1 MPSISQLN
9 VHPIKSCGAISRD
22 TVRLTPYGL
31 EHDRNWMVVDAQGR
45 FITQRTHASLA
56 RVQPALNG
64 DALEVRT
71 PGMATLTLP
80 LDAAALAG
88 APTIAAT
95 VWRDTVPALDA
106 GDAAARWFSDYLGA
120 PVRLVRFNPDSERI
134 ASRDW
139 TGDTTANV
147 RFADGFP
154 LLVIGEASLGDLN
167 LRLSGKGVDPI
178 PMNRFRPNLVVAGIE
193 AYEEDYIETLRIAAT
208 DGETGETGATG
219 EIELRI
225 VKPCTRCPMP
235 TIDQVSGA
243 PDPRWPNEPTDTMSI
258 YRSDSRM
265 NGAVTFGQNAIV
277 IAGAGRTLAVGQA
290 CDAELR
296 FEA

>member
-9 VHPIKSCGAISRD
+9 VYPIKSCGAISRD
-22 TVRLTPYGL
+22 TVRLTSYGF
-31 EHDRNWMVVDAQGR
+31 EHDRNWMVVDVQGR

-64 DALEVRT
+64 EVLEVRS
-71 PGMATLTLP
+71 PGMASLTLP
-80 LDAAALAG
+80 IDAAALAG
-88 APTIAAT
+88 APTLAAT
-95 VWRDTVPALDA
+95 VWGDTVPALDA
-106 GDAAARWFSDYLGA
+106 GDAAARWFSDYLGE
-120 PVRLVRFNPDSERI
+120 PVRLARFNPDSERL
-134 ASRDW
+134 ASRKW
-139 TGDTTANV
+139 TGGTTAHV

-154 LLVIGEASLGDLN
+154 VLVIGEASLGDLN
-167 LRLSGKGVDPI
+167 ARLSGKGVDPI

-193 AYEEDYIETLRIAAT
+193 AFEEDYTETLKIAAI
-208 DGETGETGATG
+208 DGEDG

-243 PDPRWPNEPTDTMSI
+243 PNPRWPNEPTDTMST

-265 NGAVTFGQNAIV
+265 NGAITFGQNAIV
-277 IAGAGRTLAVGQA
+277 VAGAGRTLAVGQA
-290 CDAELR
+290 CDVELR
-296 FEA
+296 FDA

>member
-45 FITQRTHASLA
+45 FITQRAHASLA

-64 DALEVRT
+64 DTLEVRT

-80 LDAAALAG
+80 VDAAALAG

-95 VWRDTVPALDA
+95 VWDDTVPALDA
-106 GDAAARWFSDYLGA
+106 GDAAARWFSDYLGG
-120 PVRLVRFNPDSERI
+120 PVRLVRFDPDSERI
-134 ASRDW
+134 ASRTW
-139 TGDTTANV
+139 TGDTTATV

-167 LRLSGKGVDPI
+167 ARLSGKGVDSV

-193 AYEEDYIETLRIAAT
+193 AYEEDYTETLRIMTT
-208 DGETGETGATG
+208 DGERGEMS
-219 EIELRI
+219 EIALRI

-235 TIDQVSGA
+235 TIDQATGA
-243 PDPRWPNEPTDTMSI
+243 PDPRWPNEPTDTMST

-277 IAGAGRTLAVGQA
+277 MAGAGLTLAVGQT
-290 CDAELR
+290 CEVELSFDA
-296 FEA
+296 